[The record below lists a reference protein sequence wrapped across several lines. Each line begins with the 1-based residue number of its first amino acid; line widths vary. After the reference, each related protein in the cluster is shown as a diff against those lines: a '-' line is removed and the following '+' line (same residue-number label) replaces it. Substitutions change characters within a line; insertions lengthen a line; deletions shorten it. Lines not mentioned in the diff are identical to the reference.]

1 VNRSHANL
9 VPETKSRF
17 RRWYELAAAVLT
29 AVVVVGCAQAPPRE
43 ATALPPFVPPPAVS
57 DDEGPVL
64 ARDAEFAVVVVQPG
78 EDLSRLAERW
88 LGDRARRTVIAEFN
102 QIDEAKAGQT
112 LAIPLK
118 NRNPFGVQPAG
129 VPAITILCYHR
140 FGARPNN
147 LTVTPAAFE
156 AQMAYLATNG
166 YAVVPMARLSAYLEG
181 REPIPRKAVVITI
194 DDGYRSTF
202 DVAYPILRKHRFPA
216 TVFLYTDFVGAPD
229 ALTWAQMKEMTASG
243 LVDLQPHSKTHS
255 NLTLRQNGEQEARYR
270 ERVRREV
277 DAPVDMIRSQLGLA
291 SLAYAFP
298 YGDVN
303 DVVVGELRAKGVKL
317 GVTVTPGGNAFFAP
331 PYMLR
336 RTMIFGGDDL
346 DSFRAKLVTTVPVL
360 RK

>member
-1 VNRSHANL
+1 VNRLQH
-9 VPETKSRF
+9 
-17 RRWYELAAAVLT
+17 AAATFLARMAAPVFAGLVL
-29 AVVVVGCAQAPPRE
+29 GCVQAPPRE
-43 ATALPPFVPPPAVS
+43 TPSPFVAPASVP
-57 DDEGPVL
+57 DEEGPVL

-88 LGDRARRTVIAEFN
+88 LGDRSRRAVIAEFN
-102 QIDEAKAGQT
+102 QIDEVKAGQT
-112 LAIPLK
+112 IAIPLK
-118 NRNPFGVQPAG
+118 NRNPFGVRPSGLPAL
-129 VPAITILCYHR
+129 TILCYHR
-140 FGARPNN
+140 FGPRANN

-156 AQMAYLATNG
+156 AQMAYLAANG
-166 YAVVPMARLSAYLEG
+166 YTVVPIARVPAYLEG
-181 REPIPRKAVVITI
+181 REPMPRKAVVITI

-243 LVDLQPHSKTHS
+243 FIDLQPHSKTHS
-255 NLTLRQNGEQEARYR
+255 NLTVRQNGEQEGRYR

-277 DAPVDMIRSQLGLA
+277 DLPVDVIRSQLGQP

-346 DSFRAKLVTTVPVL
+346 DAFRAKLVTAVPVP